1 LPGIDPEPF
10 GGLTALSFIE
20 GRCFLSPPLKAG
32 LRAVERV
39 NRTVRSAPPFLSD
52 SSPHDSRQL
61 KKIAQVIILKA
72 KLSVTKEEPMSDLEG
87 KIPDQKE
94 LEKELNDYLGKKYGD
109 RIRLVVPM
117 FFPKQQ
123 TDEIPKDEKEGGTR
137 RKKIRFD
144 LKPEELEAFLSDYII
159 RQESAKEILATK
171 ICTHFNRI
179 KFTEMTQGKNR
190 YEGVGHIK
198 NNILMIGPT
207 GVGKTYLIKLIARK
221 IGVPFVKGDATK
233 FSETGY
239 VGGDVEDLVR
249 DLVYEAGGDLESAQY
264 GIIYVDEID
273 KIASSNNL
281 IGPDVSRTGVQRALL
296 KPMEETEIDL
306 KVSHD
311 PISQLEAIEHYRKT
325 GKREKKTI
333 NTRHI
338 LFIMSG
344 AFNGLE
350 EIVKKRLNREGI
362 GFGAEIRSKD
372 ERADYLKQVKA
383 EDLIAY
389 GFESEF
395 VGRLPVTAVLEKLE
409 VEDLYEILKNPNNPI
424 ILGKKKD
431 FKSYGIDVQFEE
443 EALRG
448 LAVKAYE
455 EKTGARGLVSAIE
468 KVLLKFEKRLPST
481 EIRRLVVTSA
491 VVENPDRELERL
503 LRDASSPEVREKF
516 ETLQSR
522 EKILLKESIR
532 NREGDFRRR
541 YGMALSAGR
550 VDLIA
555 QRMIERGYDV
565 NTVFEEIAEIQSQV
579 DEFEIRFAHQQG
591 IQIQFEEEAVCRIT
605 ERVMEGDEKA
615 SALLSR
621 LSKDYEHAMKL
632 IRDKT
637 GRSEFLL
644 PREAVDEPEKYL
656 NQAIREI
663 YSTPSEQKTEVSE

>member
-1 LPGIDPEPF
+1 MP
-10 GGLTALSFIE
+10 
-20 GRCFLSPPLKAG
+20 
-32 LRAVERV
+32 
-39 NRTVRSAPPFLSD
+39 D
-52 SSPHDSRQL
+52 SED
-61 KKIAQVIILKA
+61 
-72 KLSVTKEEPMSDLEG
+72 

-117 FFPKQQ
+117 LFPKQQ
-123 TDEIPKDEKEGGTR
+123 TEEPPKDEKEGGAPK
-137 RKKIRFD
+137 KKIHFD
-144 LKPEELEAFLSDYII
+144 LKPEELEAFLNDYII

-179 KFTEMTQGKNR
+179 KFTEMTRRKNR

-207 GVGKTYLIKLIARK
+207 GVGKTYLIKLIAKK

-249 DLVYEAGGDLESAQY
+249 DLVYEAEGDLESAQY

-281 IGPDVSRTGVQRALL
+281 VGPDVSRTGVQRALL

-325 GKREKKTI
+325 GKREKRTI

-350 EIVKKRLNREGI
+350 EIVKKRLSRDGI
-362 GFGAEIRSKD
+362 GFRAEIRSKD
-372 ERADYLKQVKA
+372 EEAEYLSQVKA

-395 VGRLPVTAVLEKLE
+395 IGRLPVTAVLERLE
-409 VEDLYEILKNPNNPI
+409 VEDLYAVLRNPNNPI
-424 ILGKKKD
+424 ILGKKTD

-443 EALRG
+443 EALHA
-448 LAVKAYE
+448 LAVKAHE

-481 EIRRLVVTSA
+481 EIRSLVVTSA
-491 VVENPDRELERL
+491 VVENPERELERL
-503 LRDASSPEVREKF
+503 LRNASSPEIREKF
-516 ETLQSR
+516 EMLQSR
-522 EKILLKESIR
+522 EKRVLKESIR

-541 YGMALSAGR
+541 YGMALSAFR

-555 QRMIERGYDV
+555 QRMIEKGVDV
-565 NTVFEEIAEIQSQV
+565 NTVFEEIAEVQAQV
-579 DEFEIRFAHQQG
+579 DEFEISFARRHG
-591 IQIQFEEEAVCRIT
+591 LQIQFQEEAVCRIT
-605 ERVMEGDEKA
+605 ELALEGDEKA
-615 SALLSR
+615 SALCSR
-621 LSKDYEHAMKL
+621 LSKDYEHGMKL
-632 IRDKT
+632 IREKT

-644 PREAVDEPEKYL
+644 PREAVDDPEKYL
-656 NQAIREI
+656 NRAIREI
-663 YSTPSEQKTEVSE
+663 YSKQSEQKTEVEK